1 MICNLQR
8 SAPVTEIS
16 KARYFLFG
24 FTAAIY
30 VAAWILTYLGGLKM
44 DSTKFL
50 ASAASSL
57 ICVATFNYLLR
68 KPKLQYL
75 RSVAETVG
83 LGIALTGP
91 LVMLTYLAALTNHPL
106 QDHRL
111 MQMDQNLGI
120 DWMALIATADAHPI
134 FARALTLAYNSF
146 AFQLLLLPALLSI
159 SRQAARAY
167 QMVAAHGFICVF
179 ASFISI
185 WYPALGTYAALSI
198 DISQFKNIDASW
210 GLASVDQMMAVRT
223 DPGFVLRLDQ
233 ASGIITFPS
242 VHAAAAILCAWA
254 TWPLKLVRFPLIILN
269 IFMFFSAVVVGGHYV
284 VDLIS
289 GIAITGF
296 AIAVVLY
303 VTRLPARKSAS
314 LCENAQLSH

>member
-1 MICNLQR
+1 VI
-8 SAPVTEIS
+8 EIF

-24 FTAAIY
+24 FTAATY
-30 VAAWILTYLGGLKM
+30 LAAWILTYLVSLKV

-57 ICVATFNYLLR
+57 ICVASFSYLFR
-68 KPKLQYL
+68 DPKLQHL
-75 RSVAETVG
+75 RSVVETLG

-91 LVMLTYLAALTNHPL
+91 LIMLTYLAALTNHPL
-106 QDHRL
+106 QDRHL
-111 MQMDQNLGI
+111 MQIDQNLGI
-120 DWMALIATADAHPI
+120 DWTTLTAAVDAHPI

-167 QMVAAHGFICVF
+167 QMVAVYGFICIF

-210 GLASVDQMMAVRT
+210 GVASVNQIMAVRNN
-223 DPGFVLRLDQ
+223 PGFILRLDQ

-242 VHAAAAILCAWA
+242 VHAAVAILCAWA
-254 TWPLKLVRFPLIILN
+254 IWPLKLARFPFIVLN
-269 IFMFFSAVVVGGHYV
+269 IFMFFSAIVVGGHYV

-289 GIAITGF
+289 GTGITGF
-296 AIAVVLY
+296 AIALVLY
-303 VTRLPARKSAS
+303 VTRLPPRKSAS

>member
-1 MICNLQR
+1 M
-8 SAPVTEIS
+8 TEIS

-30 VAAWILTYLGGLKM
+30 VAVWILIYLVGLKV

-57 ICVATFNYLLR
+57 ICVASFNRLLR
-68 KPKLQYL
+68 DPQLQYL
-75 RSVAETVG
+75 RSVVETVG

-91 LVMLTYLAALTNHPL
+91 LIILTYLAALTNYPL
-106 QDHRL
+106 QDQRL

-120 DWMALIATADAHPI
+120 DWMALTAAVDAHPI
-134 FARALTLAYNSF
+134 FARVLTPTYNSF
-146 AFQLLLLPALLSI
+146 AFQLLLLPALLSMA
-159 SRQAARAY
+159 RQTARAY
-167 QMVAAHGFICVF
+167 QMVAAYGFICVF

-210 GLASVDQMMAVRT
+210 GVTSVDQMMAVRT

-242 VHAAAAILCAWA
+242 VHAAVAILCAWA

-269 IFMFFSAVVVGGHYV
+269 IFMFFSAIIVGGHYV
-284 VDLIS
+284 VDLVS
-289 GIAITGF
+289 GIGITGF
-296 AIAVVLY
+296 AIALVLY
-303 VTRLPARKSAS
+303 VTRLPPKKLAP
-314 LCENAQLSH
+314 LCENTQLSH